1 MYSMPVRH
9 FRPKISKLFHES
21 SIVANNTS
29 SNIVFK
35 IRFPRCLNELACI
48 RQVSS
53 QKVTAAKIEKSEI
66 RKNMPTKVL
75 NVAEKNDAAKS
86 ISDLL
91 SRGRFNRKEGF
102 SVYNKIYQFP
112 YQVRGQAC
120 DMLMTSVSGHLLN
133 YDFGDTYRKWNSC
146 PAVQLFDLPVTKM
159 CRDDQNTSNTK
170 IKRTLEREAKAA
182 KWLIIW
188 TDCDREGENIGFEII
203 DVCKAINPRLQIFRA
218 KFSEITLPSIER
230 ALNNL
235 GQPDVRMTAACDVRQ
250 EIDLRTGAA
259 FTRFQTQRLQKRFQS
274 LSNQLISYGSCQ
286 FPTVGFV
293 VERYKA
299 IEAFIP
305 EAFWK
310 IKVTHNVD
318 SAKVEFNWERNRL
331 FDLTAAQIY
340 HDICLENPKAK
351 VTEVKSKPKNKWR
364 PLPLDTVELEKLGTR
379 KLRLS
384 AKETMKVAEKL
395 YTSGYISYPRTET
408 NIFPKEIKLDSIVQ
422 LQLNDN
428 RWGGFANK
436 ILNEFNG
443 PHPRVGKKN
452 DQAHPPIHPLKP
464 APSLSGNEARVYE
477 LITRHF
483 LACVSQD
490 AIGKETTVNIEIN
503 GEKFHASGLMV
514 IQRNYLEVYI
524 YEKWSDKEIPNYDNT
539 KEFFPTNIELCGGET
554 QPPKLLTEADLIT
567 LMDKHG
573 IGTDATHAEHIETVK
588 SREYIGLQDGD
599 KLVPGQLGIALCD
612 GYDSMNLLDTNMSK
626 PNLRASFEQ
635 DLKLI
640 CEGTKDPQVVLRE
653 QIAKYRE
660 IFDKAVRQATNLDKS
675 CSHYLNERP
684 QVMAGDDWVR

>member
-1 MYSMPVRH
+1 MSVRLFRLTVYGYQQSVH
-9 FRPKISKLFHES
+9 FLESKFSPCLTFKNQFPRRKNDANWNQKFISNEVTPPKLEPSSES
-21 SIVANNTS
+21 S
-29 SNIVFK
+29 
-35 IRFPRCLNELACI
+35 
-48 RQVSS
+48 
-53 QKVTAAKIEKSEI
+53 
-66 RKNMPTKVL
+66 NMPLKVL
-75 NVAEKNDAAKS
+75 NVAEKNDAAKN
-86 ISDLL
+86 ISELL
-91 SRGRFNRKEGF
+91 ARGRFTRKEGF
-102 SVYNKIYQFP
+102 SVFNKIYQFP

-146 PAVQLFDLPVTKM
+146 PAVRLFDLPVTKM
-159 CRDDQNTSNTK
+159 CRDESNKK
-170 IKRTLEREAKAA
+170 IQKTLEREAKAA

-203 DVCKAINPRLQIFRA
+203 DVCKAINPRLQVYRA

-235 GQPDVRMTAACDVRQ
+235 GQPDARMTAACDVRQ

-259 FTRFQTQRLQKRFQS
+259 FTRFQTQRLQRRFQS

-299 IEAFIP
+299 IEQFIP

-310 IKVTHNVD
+310 IKVTHDVD
-318 SAKVEFNWERNRL
+318 GTKVEFIWDRNRL
-331 FDLTAAQIY
+331 FDLTATQIY

-351 VTEVKSKPKNKWR
+351 VTAVKSKPKNKWR

-384 AKETMKVAEKL
+384 AKETMKIAEKL

-408 NIFPKEIKLDSIVQ
+408 NVFPKEIKLDNLVE
-422 LQLNDN
+422 LQLSDN
-428 RWGGFANK
+428 RWGGFAHK
-436 ILNEFNG
+436 ILNEYNG
-443 PHPRVGKKN
+443 PHPRAGKKN

-464 APSLSGNEARVYE
+464 ATNLSGNDAKVYE
-477 LITRHF
+477 LVTRHF

-490 AIGKETTVNIEIN
+490 AIGKETSVNIDIN
-503 GEKFHASGLMV
+503 GEKFHANGLMV

-524 YEKWSDKEIPNYDNT
+524 YERWSDKEIPNYDNI
-539 KEFFPTNIELCGGET
+539 KEFIPTTIDLCGGET

-588 SREYIGLQDGD
+588 SREYIGIQDGD

-612 GYDSMNLLDTNMSK
+612 GYDSMSLLETNMSQ
-626 PNLRASFEQ
+626 PHLRASFEQ
-635 DLKLI
+635 DLKSI
-640 CEGTKDPQVVLRE
+640 CEGTKDAQMVLRE
-653 QIAKYRE
+653 QIAKYRTVFE
-660 IFDKAVRQATNLDKS
+660 KATQQATNLDKA
-675 CSHYLNERP
+675 CTHYLNERP
-684 QVMAGDDWVR
+684 QVIAGDDWVQ

>member
-1 MYSMPVRH
+1 MPFWLSRQFFIKFLNQGFHHAKGNSCQYFTFKNDLRSVGQVTFHRLLTSQNIKVPSTKVNNTTKDMPV
-9 FRPKISKLFHES
+9 
-21 SIVANNTS
+21 
-29 SNIVFK
+29 
-35 IRFPRCLNELACI
+35 
-48 RQVSS
+48 
-53 QKVTAAKIEKSEI
+53 
-66 RKNMPTKVL
+66 KVL

-91 SRGRFNRKEGF
+91 ARGRFSRKEGF

-133 YDFGDTYRKWNSC
+133 YDFGDQYRKWNSC
-146 PAVQLFDLPVTKM
+146 QAVQLFDLPVTKM
-159 CRDDQNTSNTK
+159 CRDESNVK

-230 ALNNL
+230 ALNTL
-235 GQPDVRMTAACDVRQ
+235 GQPDMRLSAACDVRQ

-305 EAFWK
+305 EPFWK
-310 IKVTHNVD
+310 IKVSHSVE
-318 SAKVEFNWERNRL
+318 SAKVEFNWDRNRL

-351 VTEVKSKPKNKWR
+351 VIEVKSKPKNKWR

-384 AKETMKVAEKL
+384 AKETMKIAEKL

-408 NIFPKEIKLDSIVQ
+408 NIFPKEIKLDNIVQ
-422 LQLNDN
+422 LQLSDN
-428 RWGGFANK
+428 RWGNFANK
-436 ILNEFNG
+436 ILNEYNG
-443 PHPRVGKKN
+443 SHPRAGKKN

-464 APSLSGNEARVYE
+464 AVNLAGNEARVYE

-490 AIGKETTVNIEIN
+490 AIGKETIVNIDIN
-503 GEKFHASGLMV
+503 GEKFHANGLMV

-524 YEKWSDKEIPNYDNT
+524 YEKWSDKEIPNYDNI
-539 KEFFPTNIELCGGET
+539 KEFIPTNIELVGGET

-588 SREYIGLQDGD
+588 SREYIGLQDSD

-612 GYDSMNLLDTNMSK
+612 GYDSMNLLESNMSK

-635 DLKLI
+635 DLKAI
-640 CEGTKDPQVVLRE
+640 CEGRKDPQVVLRE
-653 QIAKYRE
+653 QIAKYRDV
-660 IFDKAVRQATNLDKS
+660 FDKASRQATNLDKS